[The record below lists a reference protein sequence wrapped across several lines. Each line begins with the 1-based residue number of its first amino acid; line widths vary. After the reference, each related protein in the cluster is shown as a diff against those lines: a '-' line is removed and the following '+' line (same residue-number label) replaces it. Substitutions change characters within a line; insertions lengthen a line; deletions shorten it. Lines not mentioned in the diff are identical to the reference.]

1 MERSTRWLLIC
12 GQVLLARTQHGI
24 DRCDHRGGD
33 MAKAEQK
40 AQEMFVRYSDEAETI
55 QRGEA
60 ETLEQIAA
68 TLLDIAKRVESGSV
82 IRCAPFTRRVTVY

>member
-1 MERSTRWLLIC
+1 
-12 GQVLLARTQHGI
+12 
-24 DRCDHRGGD
+24 

-68 TLLDIAKRVESGSV
+68 TLLDIAKSLPPSM
-82 IRCAPFTRRVTVY
+82 

>member
-1 MERSTRWLLIC
+1 
-12 GQVLLARTQHGI
+12 
-24 DRCDHRGGD
+24 

-60 ETLEQIAA
+60 ETLERIAA
-68 TLLDIAKRVESGSV
+68 TLLDIAKRRFEIGDHVSWNSEAS
-82 IRCAPFTRRVTVY
+82 C